1 MLKFKLTALI
11 TGIACTLASIHIP
24 IVSAETKPTETV
36 HNIVVFAQ
44 FKDTDSYNFMED
56 RVQEI
61 QDMCEDRSTVISLAG
76 YIDKISY
83 GQMNVESHYPQLK
96 DGTIIPYVMQM
107 PESSYQN
114 SQQAAAEVLTN
125 IEIPSDILLTA
136 TMTVILTIPSSY
148 LMLVKRAVTEFSGPA
163 HSNRAR
169 YR

>member
-24 IVSAETKPTETV
+24 IVSAETKPTETI

-44 FKDTDSYNFMED
+44 FQDTDSYNFMED

-125 IEIPSDILLTA
+125 IEILIFLLTA
-136 TMTVILTIPSSY
+136 TMTVILTIPLSY
-148 LMLVKRAVTEFSGPA
+148 LMRVKRAVTEFFGPA

>member
-114 SQQAAAEVLTN
+114 SQQAAA
-125 IEIPSDILLTA
+125 
-136 TMTVILTIPSSY
+136 
-148 LMLVKRAVTEFSGPA
+148 
-163 HSNRAR
+163 
-169 YR
+169 

>member
-61 QDMCEDRSTVISLAG
+61 QDMCEDRSEVASAVQDAHTG
-76 YIDKISY
+76 ERYHEDE
-83 GQMNVESHYPQLK
+83 QW
-96 DGTIIPYVMQM
+96 D
-107 PESSYQN
+107 N
-114 SQQAAAEVLTN
+114 S
-125 IEIPSDILLTA
+125 EIGD
-136 TMTVILTIPSSY
+136 
-148 LMLVKRAVTEFSGPA
+148 
-163 HSNRAR
+163 
-169 YR
+169 